1 MRVEMEDRSSGQHF
15 LSDRGGTRCS
25 GSVRGARLGLALRG
39 RQRSNGAAFC
49 PWSLL
54 SRVGKANANTCIS
67 AKGLC
72 PQSGQTAPAGLST
85 LMIVLDF
92 PESLQSHK
100 GAYLGEVGFLFKNK
114 ALLELISLS
123 IN

>member
-1 MRVEMEDRSSGQHF
+1 M
-15 LSDRGGTRCS
+15 
-25 GSVRGARLGLALRG
+25 
-39 RQRSNGAAFC
+39 
-49 PWSLL
+49 
-54 SRVGKANANTCIS
+54 GKANANTCIS

-92 PESLQSHK
+92 PEALQCHK
-100 GAYLGEVGFLFKNK
+100 GAHLGEVGFLFKNK